1 LKTGLIRGFSV
12 EVRAS
17 EVEILSK
24 LKDIMLS
31 DINDDDKIEA
41 LLGLLK

>member
-1 LKTGLIRGFSV
+1 
-12 EVRAS
+12 
-17 EVEILSK
+17 

-41 LLGLLK
+41 LLGLLKWKKMGQNIYLYIYIKKNRFYER